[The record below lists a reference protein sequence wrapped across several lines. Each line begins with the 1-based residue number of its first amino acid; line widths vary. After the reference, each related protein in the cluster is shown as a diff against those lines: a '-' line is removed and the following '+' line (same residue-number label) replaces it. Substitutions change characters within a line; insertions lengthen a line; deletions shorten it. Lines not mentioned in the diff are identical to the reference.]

1 MFSRAIALL
10 LALIS
15 VASAGPAALQTR
27 HVLFITTDGLRW
39 QEVFR
44 GPEERL
50 MKKATGGVPSEAA
63 LRDEFWA
70 PTMEERRAKLM
81 PFLWTEVAAKGQL
94 YGNRDAGSEG
104 DV

>member
-1 MFSRAIALL
+1 MLL
-10 LALIS
+10 RPLTFFLALIS
-15 VASAGPAALQTR
+15 VASAAPAPLKTK

-50 MKKATGGVPSEAA
+50 MTKATGGVPSEAA

-70 PTMEERRAKLM
+70 PTAGERRAKLM
-81 PFLWTEVAAKGQL
+81 PFLWSEVAAKGQL
-94 YGNRDAGSEG
+94 YGNRDADS
-104 DV
+104 